1 MNSMNAKRI
10 DIGIFG
16 MLISALMLY
25 QLQHIFPPFVSFHV
39 REVLY
44 LYLYCRVLIFYK
56 IRLSPLL
63 VVVLMFLLYALLI
76 GIHTWYIAGPVVAFA
91 GFKRFVH
98 LALMAPLAAVLLEKD
113 SDAKRMLYL
122 WMGIVFVGVM
132 TVVYQLVGGQ
142 MDWLVQNYIA
152 IRGDLV
158 RHKSL
163 MGEPNVGGIA
173 AVIAIFVSS
182 TTISNALIRLP
193 LVLLFSFLVIVSL
206 SKAAWIGFLLMGIAI
221 IIVDK
226 VNARKSG
233 NRFPS
238 NQICLQC
245 GALVVW
251 FLLLACH
258 PLIYRYMD
266 VGYSS
271 LVGSQADVPGAMQ
284 DLANRT
290 LFPGLF
296 PGSYD
301 KSISVNTVNTA
312 NGGNDDLMKLLFG
325 QSFARAGSAATDL
338 KAPLAIIPHNMYL
351 ELYLVG
357 GLLFL
362 FLLFWIQWHTIK
374 KLATDGIEVGRFVIP
389 PFILICLYMMGYP
402 NIYEPITGTFFWLAV
417 GLACR
422 SQRRA

>member
-1 MNSMNAKRI
+1 MNSINARRI

-16 MLISALMLY
+16 MLIAALMLY
-25 QLQHIFPPFVSFHV
+25 QLQHIFPKFASFHV

-44 LYLYCRVLIFYK
+44 LYLYFRVLLFYK

-63 VVVLMFLLYALLI
+63 MMVLVFLLYALLI
-76 GIHTWYIAGPVVAFA
+76 GIHTWYVAGPVVAFA

-98 LALMAPLAAVLLEKD
+98 LALMAPLAAVLLEND
-113 SDAKRMLYL
+113 SDAKPMFYL
-122 WMGIVFVGVM
+122 WMGIVLVGVM

-142 MDWLVQNYIA
+142 MDWLVRGYIA

-163 MGEPNVGGIA
+163 LGEPNVGGMAAGIA
-173 AVIAIFVSS
+173 FFVSS
-182 TTISNALIRLP
+182 TAVRSPLVRLP
-193 LVLLFSFLVIVSL
+193 LVLLFSFLVVVSL
-206 SKAAWIGFLLMGIAI
+206 SKAAWIGCLLMGIAI
-221 IIVDK
+221 IIVDMM
-226 VNARKSG
+226 NANRAG
-233 NRFPS
+233 GRFPS
-238 NQICLQC
+238 NQLWLQFS
-245 GALVVW
+245 ALGVW

-266 VGYSS
+266 VGFSS
-271 LVGSQADVPGAMQ
+271 LVGSQADAPGAMQ
-284 DLANRT
+284 DFANRV

-296 PGSYD
+296 PGSYG
-301 KSISVNTVNTA
+301 SGISAGT
-312 NGGNDDLMKLLFG
+312 GNSVTDELLKLFFG

-338 KAPLAIIPHNMYL
+338 KAPMAIIPHNMYL

-362 FLLFWIQWHTIK
+362 FSLFWIQWHTLK
-374 KLATDGIEVGRFVIP
+374 MLATYRIGVGRFLIP
-389 PFILICLYMMGYP
+389 PFILISLYMMGYP
-402 NIYEPITGTFFWLAV
+402 NLYEPITGTFFWLAV

-422 SQRRA
+422 SQKVHRE

>member
-1 MNSMNAKRI
+1 MNSLNAKSI

-25 QLQHIFPPFVSFHV
+25 QLQHIFPTFVSFHV

-76 GIHTWYIAGPVVAFA
+76 GIHTWHIAGPVVAFA
-91 GFKRFVH
+91 GFKRFAH

-113 SDAKRMLYL
+113 SDAKRVLYL

-132 TVVYQLVGGQ
+132 TVVYQLGGGQ
-142 MDWLVQNYIA
+142 MDWLVQSYIA

-163 MGEPNVGGIA
+163 MGEPNVGGMAAAIA
-173 AVIAIFVSS
+173 FFVSS
-182 TTISNALIRLP
+182 TTIRSALVRLP
-193 LVLLFSFLVIVSL
+193 LVLVFSFLVIVSL
-206 SKAAWIGFLLMGIAI
+206 SKASWIGCLLMGIAF
-221 IIVDK
+221 IIVDMM
-226 VNARKSG
+226 NARKSG

-238 NQICLQC
+238 NQLCLQC
-245 GALVVW
+245 SALVVW

-266 VGYSS
+266 VGFSS

-284 DLANRT
+284 DFANRF
-290 LFPGLF
+290 LFPGIGSNGTDGLLNLF
-296 PGSYD
+296 
-301 KSISVNTVNTA
+301 
-312 NGGNDDLMKLLFG
+312 FG

-357 GLLFL
+357 GLPFL
-362 FLLFWIQWHTIK
+362 FSLLWIQWHTIK
-374 KLATDGIEVGRFVIP
+374 ALATNGIEIGQFVVP
-389 PFILICLYMMGYP
+389 PFMLICLYMMGYP
-402 NIYEPITGTFFWLAV
+402 NIYEPITGTLFWLAV

-422 SQRRA
+422 SQRSA